1 MAYPLTNLTLRQL
14 RAFAATLA
22 AGSQTAAAQKL
33 GVTQPAV
40 ALQLQN
46 LQELAGLPLL
56 QRTPERIV
64 ATDAGRALLELEGR
78 IALALDDCIQV
89 LEMIKGATGGRVA
102 IGAVSTAK
110 YFVPA
115 AIGAFARRYPDIEL
129 KLTIGNRSEIMQGL
143 RDFSLDVAITGR
155 PPGDLEIEKRLI
167 GDHPNIIV
175 APADHP
181 LAGRKGLELKDLAGE
196 SFLMR
201 EPGSGTRLLMQQL
214 VEEAGFRPK
223 VGMEID
229 SNETIKQA
237 VMAGLGVAFISAHTV
252 ASEIQHGRLAVLD
265 VVGLPVIR
273 QWFVLRRIDKHLLPP
288 GLALLEFLSREAARF
303 LPTAIPEDAKTRAR
317 DASSATG

>member
-1 MAYPLTNLTLRQL
+1 M
-14 RAFAATLA
+14 
-22 AGSQTAAAQKL
+22 
-33 GVTQPAV
+33 
-40 ALQLQN
+40 
-46 LQELAGLPLL
+46 EL
-56 QRTPERIV
+56 
-64 ATDAGRALLELEGR
+64 
-78 IALALDDCIQV
+78 
-89 LEMIKGATGGRVA
+89 
-102 IGAVSTAK
+102 
-110 YFVPA
+110 
-115 AIGAFARRYPDIEL
+115 
-129 KLTIGNRSEIMQGL
+129 
-143 RDFSLDVAITGR
+143 
-155 PPGDLEIEKRLI
+155 EKRLI